1 MFDVPVPNRLFRVKR
16 NEANW
21 MKSLHFCLCVAV
33 KHPRETN
40 RSPWAGRNSTW
51 TRRRCSATKTL
62 LSFSNTPSSIETN
75 SHPVFS
81 SFPPQGIQFLLE
93 NDLLQH
99 TPEDIAQ
106 FLYKGEG
113 LNKTVIGDYLGER
126 WDRTSVKSSLYEI
139 HASSVIR
146 EGNYGLD
153 LLIKEGDHDWPPR
166 PMNLRVGVG
175 VLS

>member
-1 MFDVPVPNRLFRVKR
+1 
-16 NEANW
+16 
-21 MKSLHFCLCVAV
+21 MKPLHLCVCVAV

-51 TRRRCSATKTL
+51 IQKRYCVSCNSLQALGSLWKNDFRSWCEERSI
-62 LSFSNTPSSIETN
+62 LSHESMSFFHHPSSIEMN
-75 SHPVFS
+75 SQPCFLLI
-81 SFPPQGIQFLLE
+81 PLQGIQFLLE

-126 WDRTSVKSSLYEI
+126 WDR
-139 HASSVIR
+139 ASSRLQEKV
-146 EGNYGLD
+146 
-153 LLIKEGDHDWPPR
+153 LLTWDSWSCCD
-166 PMNLRVGVG
+166 
-175 VLS
+175 